1 MKSAITN
8 NNDIDLQEKFDSCKL
23 QKTPMQ
29 FALYDKT
36 IYFLWLKVDTRLPL
50 ILRLILNRLSS
61 YPIMLW
67 FFFFRR
73 IRSKLGKLWV
83 VNLNNF

>member
-36 IYFLWLKVDTRLPL
+36 MYLIQLKE
-50 ILRLILNRLSS
+50 
-61 YPIMLW
+61 
-67 FFFFRR
+67 
-73 IRSKLGKLWV
+73 
-83 VNLNNF
+83 NFSTLTDSA